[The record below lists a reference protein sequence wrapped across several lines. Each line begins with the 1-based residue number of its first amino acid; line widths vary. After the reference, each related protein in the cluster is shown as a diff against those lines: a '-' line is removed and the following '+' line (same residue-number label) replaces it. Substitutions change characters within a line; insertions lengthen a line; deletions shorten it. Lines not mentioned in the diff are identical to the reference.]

1 MTCTDSVTFKQFY
14 LDKGV
19 TLNEFDLEQVSN
31 DFMLKTL
38 SNLNAH
44 KGAGLDGLARTFLE
58 DGDPQLAPVVTHL
71 NVNAT
76 AHRLVL
82 KKC

>member
-1 MTCTDSVTFKQFY
+1 MDSVTFKQFY

-19 TLNEFDLEQVSN
+19 TPNEFDLEQVSN

-44 KGAGLDGLARTFLE
+44 KGAGLDGLSSPDRAGQLE
-58 DGDPQLAPVVTHL
+58 VCQNYSSVQ
-71 NVNAT
+71 
-76 AHRLVL
+76 
-82 KKC
+82 KEE